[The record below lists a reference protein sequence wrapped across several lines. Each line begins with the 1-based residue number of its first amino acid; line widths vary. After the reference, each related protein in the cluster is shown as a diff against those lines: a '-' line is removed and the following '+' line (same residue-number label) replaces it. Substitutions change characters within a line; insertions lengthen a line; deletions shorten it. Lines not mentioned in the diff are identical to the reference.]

1 MLKDTASDDK
11 LAIVLRSKPNLSDY
25 LTESIEVNILNAS
38 TEKTKLQITET
49 IKIIWNIQEHWAY
62 LN

>member
-11 LAIVLRSKPNLSDY
+11 LAIVLTSKPNLSDY

-49 IKIIWNIQEHWAY
+49 IKIIWNISKSIE
-62 LN
+62 LI

>member
-49 IKIIWNIQEHWAY
+49 IKIIWNISKSIE
-62 LN
+62 LI

>member
-49 IKIIWNIQEHWAY
+49 IKII
-62 LN
+62 